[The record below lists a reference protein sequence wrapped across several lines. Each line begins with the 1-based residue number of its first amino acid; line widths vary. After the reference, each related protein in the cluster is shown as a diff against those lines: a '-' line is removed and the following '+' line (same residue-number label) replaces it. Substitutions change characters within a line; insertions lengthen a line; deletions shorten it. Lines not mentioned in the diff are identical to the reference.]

1 MKNGSLCYWSLVN
14 KARII
19 LEPCLLG
26 NILTLLTILIP
37 WFSLYRCTLWS
48 KRCKVVPACRY
59 NTGCSHITIGT
70 ESTGNLWKNR
80 SQWWRPLFLKAP
92 VPEMLKIVAF
102 QPLSLKS
109 QAVDTLGNHVVLI
122 HAQGRDLQLFQKN
135 TKNIKHKIMKTLNMS
150 SFIIEE
156 SRFGILDLP
165 SCQILTECC

>member
-1 MKNGSLCYWSLVN
+1 MKNGSLCYWGSVN

-26 NILTLLTILIP
+26 NILTLLPYNT
-37 WFSLYRCTLWS
+37 S

-59 NTGCSHITIGT
+59 NTECSHITIGT

-109 QAVDTLGNHVVLI
+109 QAVATLVNHVMLI